1 MQSRRASH
9 PSFATVFRAARLSR
23 VVKWLPWVVF
33 GPITGFLLDRAVVC
47 FRRNDWLLGV
57 GYVVLNLGILLVI
70 PLATAKLASRL

>member
-1 MQSRRASH
+1 VRSRRASY
-9 PSFATVFRAARLSR
+9 PSFASLSGAATVLR
-23 VVKWLPWVVF
+23 VLKWLPWVVF

-57 GYVVLNLGILLVI
+57 GYVVLNLGILLII